1 VSDRSPSAPSPGA
14 SGAGPGGRPPAQ
26 RPVSAAE
33 PLVQALLDDL
43 VDDDP
48 VLASGLGLTVGAD
61 RLPSWSADAVAG
73 RLRMADGHAERLAP
87 LVASPDPVTAVDAF
101 IGLQITRR
109 LRRSFG
115 LREVHRTQ
123 PGAYLDVLFG
133 VFPLLLRELGTPDE
147 RVDALAGRLNAA
159 PRLLEEARDNLG
171 HDLPAVALE
180 VAVDQAEALLELVG
194 TTVRDFAGEAG
205 REGALDEPSRTA
217 GEAVAAFR
225 DHLRDEL
232 LPRATTLGGAGRDV
246 LEDTLR
252 WEHVLDERPEDL
264 AAYGREVLAESQA
277 RMRDLARELGH
288 DDVSAAVAEICLRH
302 PAATDIVAAYG
313 DAVRGARQ
321 FVAEHGIVSLPEG
334 EELEVVATPPFLR
347 RLLPFAAYEPPG
359 PYDAR
364 QLGYYYVTPP
374 RDGLAPAE
382 LEEALRNHPFAS
394 MPTTGVHEAYPG
406 HHLQIVSA
414 NHAPTL
420 ARRIAYLPTGGDIL
434 VEGWAF
440 YCEELMEREGYLA
453 DPAVRLMRLNDQA
466 WRACRV
472 VIDVEFHLGA
482 MDLVAAAD
490 LLEEAAHMNR
500 YEAELECRRYAVEPG
515 QAMSYLLGR
524 REVQRL
530 ADAYLASGTA
540 SLREFHDAL
549 LSWGSVAPAVIAW
562 GMGLA
567 PAPPVAAALS

>member
-1 VSDRSPSAPSPGA
+1 MSGSRPSSRSLGAPDGALAGPQRPSAA
-14 SGAGPGGRPPAQ
+14 
-26 RPVSAAE
+26 VSAAE
-33 PLVQALLDDL
+33 PFIQALLDDL
-43 VDDDP
+43 VADDP
-48 VLASGLGLTVGAD
+48 VLASGLGLTTGAD

-73 RLRMADGHAERLAP
+73 RLRMADGHAARLAP

-101 IGLQITRR
+101 VGMQITRR
-109 LRRSFG
+109 LRRAFA

-123 PGAYLDVLFG
+123 PGAYVDVLFG
-133 VFPLLLRELGTPDE
+133 VFPLLLRELGTPQE
-147 RVDALAGRLNAA
+147 RVEALAGRLSAA
-159 PRLLEEARDNLG
+159 PRLLEEARDNLAAE
-171 HDLPAVALE
+171 LPVVVLE
-180 VAVDQAEALLELVG
+180 VALDQAEALLELVG
-194 TTVRDFAGEAG
+194 TTVRDFAREAG
-205 REGALDEPSRTA
+205 REGALDGPSRTA
-217 GEAVAAFR
+217 CEAVAGFR
-225 DHLRDEL
+225 DHLHDEL
-232 LPRATTLGGAGRDV
+232 LPRATPLGGAGRDV
-246 LEDTLR
+246 LEDVLR

-288 DDVSAAVAEICLRH
+288 SDVATAVAEICARH
-302 PAATDIVAAYG
+302 PAAPDIVAAYG
-313 DAVRGARQ
+313 DAVRSSRQ

-334 EELEVVATPPFLR
+334 EELEVVATPRFLR

-420 ARRIAYLPTGGDIL
+420 ARRIAYLPIGGDIL

-440 YCEELMEREGYLA
+440 YCEELMEREGFLT

-472 VIDVEFHLGA
+472 VIDVEFHLGI
-482 MDLVAAAD
+482 MDLPAAAD
-490 LLEEAAHMNR
+490 LLQKAAHMNR

-530 ADAYLASGTA
+530 ADAYLASGDA
-540 SLREFHDAL
+540 SLRGFHDAL

-567 PAPPVAAALS
+567 PAPPAAAALR

>member
-1 VSDRSPSAPSPGA
+1 MSGPGPGA
-14 SGAGPGGRPPAQ
+14 PPLA
-26 RPVSAAE
+26 SAAE
-33 PLVQALLDDL
+33 PLVQSLLDDL
-43 VDDDP
+43 IDDDP
-48 VLASGLGLTVGAD
+48 VLASGLGLAAGAG
-61 RLPSWSADAVAG
+61 RLTSWSAEAVAA
-73 RLRMADGHAERLAP
+73 RIRMAEAHARRLAP
-87 LVASPDPVTAVDAF
+87 LVDSPDLVSATDAF

-109 LRRSFG
+109 LRRALA

-123 PGAYLDVLFG
+123 PGAYLDVLSG
-133 VFPLLLRELGTPDE
+133 VFPLLLRELGTLHE
-147 RVDALAGRLNAA
+147 RVDALAGRLSAV
-159 PRLLEEARDNLG
+159 PRLLQEARDNLAAG
-171 HDLPAVALE
+171 LSAVAVE
-180 VAVDQAEALLELVG
+180 AAVDQAEGLLELVG
-194 TTVRDFAGEAG
+194 PTVRDFAREAG
-205 REGALDEPSRTA
+205 REGALDGPSRSA
-217 GEAVAAFR
+217 CEAVAAFR

-232 LPRATTLGGAGRDV
+232 LPRSTPEGGAGRAV
-246 LEDTLR
+246 IEDIVR

-264 AAYGREVLAESQA
+264 AAYGREVLAATQPK
-277 RMRDLARELGH
+277 MRALARQLGH
-288 DDVSAAVAEICLRH
+288 DDVAAAVGEISARH
-302 PAATDIVAAYG
+302 PAAPAVVAAYR
-313 DAVRGARQ
+313 DAVRGARR
-321 FVAEHGIVSLPEG
+321 FVAARGIVSLPAG
-334 EELEVVATPPFLR
+334 EELEVIATPTFLR

-359 PYDAR
+359 PYEAR

-394 MPTTGVHEAYPG
+394 MATTGVHEAYPG

-420 ARRIAYLPTGGDIL
+420 ARRIAYLPSGGNIL

-440 YCEELMEREGYLA
+440 YCEELMEQQGLLA
-453 DPAVRLMRLNDQA
+453 DPAARLMRLNDQV

-472 VIDVEFHLGA
+472 VIDVELHLGI
-482 MDLVAAAD
+482 MDLPAAIDYLCA
-490 LLEEAAHMNR
+490 EAHMNR

-530 ADAYLASGTA
+530 ADAYLGSRQA
-540 SLREFHDAL
+540 SLREFHDDL

-567 PAPPVAAALS
+567 PAPAAASDLSF

>member
-1 VSDRSPSAPSPGA
+1 MSGRPSATSPGT
-14 SGAGPGGRPPAQ
+14 SGTEPGGRPPAQ
-26 RPVSAAE
+26 RTVSAAE

-43 VDDDP
+43 VEDDP
-48 VLASGLGLTVGAD
+48 VLASGLGLTAGAD
-61 RLPSWSADAVAG
+61 RLPSWSADAVAR
-73 RLRMADGHAERLAP
+73 RLRMADDHAERLAP

-109 LRRSFG
+109 LRRSFA

-133 VFPLLLRELGTPDE
+133 VFPLLLRELGTPHE

-159 PRLLEEARDNLG
+159 PRLLEEARANLG
-171 HDLPAVALE
+171 HELPAVALE
-180 VAVDQAEALLELVG
+180 VGVDQAEALLELVG
-194 TTVRDFAGEAG
+194 TTVRDFAREAG

-302 PAATDIVAAYG
+302 PAAPDIVAAYG

-321 FVAEHGIVSLPEG
+321 FVADHGIVSLPEG

-420 ARRIAYLPTGGDIL
+420 ARRIAYLPMGGDIL

-482 MDLVAAAD
+482 MDLAAAAD

-567 PAPPVAAALS
+567 PAPPAAAALS